1 MGKPSGR
8 GRRPRS
14 GGRRWVRR
22 VQKTSNAMDLP
33 RGIFTRSPR
42 AIAQGLKRAVTQSRR
57 TKGRTKFQSA
67 MSMLNYHVNR
77 GGQGLSRTERTRL
90 QAAKREL
97 RKAFGRPAEGRR
109 RAA

>member
-1 MGKPSGR
+1 MARPLKR
-8 GRRPRS
+8 GRRPRD
-14 GGRRWVRR
+14 GGQRWVRR
-22 VQKTSNAMDLP
+22 VQETSNAMDLP

-42 AIAQGLKRAVTQSRR
+42 AIAQALKRAATSSGR

-67 MSMLNYHVNR
+67 MSMLNYHLNR
-77 GGQGLSRTERTRL
+77 GGRGLSHADRARL